1 MKNEK
6 VLHVKINVNKE
17 AKSET
22 LFKEPEK
29 AVNTALAVFCLP
41 EEKTILKHVLNPV
54 IAMMSSKL
62 LAAISKVGMP
72 FLMPYPPSCKRSMEG
87 TTTAGET
94 APSTKLIERL

>member
-1 MKNEK
+1 MKNK
-6 VLHVKINVNKE
+6 KMLHVKINVNKE
-17 AKSET
+17 AKLET

-29 AVNTALAVFCLP
+29 AVNKMAVAVFCLP
-41 EEKTILKHVLNPV
+41 EEKTMLKHVLNPV

-72 FLMPYPPSCKRSMEG
+72 FLMPYPFSCKRSMEG

-94 APSTKLIERL
+94 APTTKL

>member
-1 MKNEK
+1 MLIKKQSQKPCLKNQK
-6 VLHVKINVNKE
+6 
-17 AKSET
+17 
-22 LFKEPEK
+22 K
-29 AVNTALAVFCLP
+29 AVNTPVAVFCLP

-72 FLMPYPPSCKRSMEG
+72 FLMPYPLSCKRSMEG

-94 APSTKLIERL
+94 APSTKLLERL